1 MEAAVFDMDGT
12 LVDSMGFWEG
22 LAKNYLISQGIVP
35 REDLNKT
42 IEPLTVMESISYMK
56 EEYKIEKSCLQIK
69 DELDELL
76 FSYYRKDV
84 KLKPF
89 AVEIIQSLKNKNI
102 KLAIASVTDEE
113 LIYSVLNR
121 YGIYQYFEFI
131 QTCGNVNLSKDNE
144 EFYRLLSKRLGTRP
158 SYIFLFEDSFYSM
171 KAAKRA
177 GLKVVG
183 VEDCYAKED
192 LEEII
197 EVSDIYFKSFASLI
211 PFLK

>member
-89 AVEIIQSLKNKNI
+89 AVEIIQTLKKKNI
-102 KLAIASVTDEE
+102 KIAIES
-113 LIYSVLNR
+113 I
-121 YGIYQYFEFI
+121 
-131 QTCGNVNLSKDNE
+131 KDKTHIN
-144 EFYRLLSKRLGTRP
+144 YVIKL
-158 SYIFLFEDSFYSM
+158 
-171 KAAKRA
+171 
-177 GLKVVG
+177 
-183 VEDCYAKED
+183 
-192 LEEII
+192 
-197 EVSDIYFKSFASLI
+197 
-211 PFLK
+211 

>member
-171 KAAKRA
+171 
-177 GLKVVG
+177 
-183 VEDCYAKED
+183 
-192 LEEII
+192 
-197 EVSDIYFKSFASLI
+197 
-211 PFLK
+211 